1 MKILIIG
8 EFSAFSKNLSKGFHA
23 LGHESFVF
31 SWGDSFKKIEQDD
44 DSYHIDVSNI
54 SVFGHSIKG
63 TNRIKRLFT
72 APRLHRYISKMP
84 CDWDVAFLI
93 NFGFLQKGTNIFND
107 MISIQEIQS
116 LLKDPSQIYL
126 SACGGDFIFDSF
138 LPNRARISPADL
150 EKAQKN
156 TAISSKPYDLFKT
169 FMPLVKGVIPIT
181 IDYFE
186 AYKFFEDKYDYNLLP
201 IIPLPFDTESVEYKN
216 DIHDK
221 IVIMHGVNRYYE
233 KGSDY
238 IIPAMERIEKD
249 YPDKVEVRIVS
260 HVPLKEYLKIMSEA
274 NIVIDQAYAYSA
286 GMNAVEALAMGKV
299 VLGGDYSGN
308 AESLGVKE
316 FPVIDIT
323 ADIDQIYSVLKD
335 LVFNPEKIKMISEE
349 SRKTAC
355 ELYDCRKIAARYVEL
370 FNLEIKGEE

>member
-8 EFSAFSKNLSKGFHA
+8 EFSAFSKNLSRGFHA

-31 SWGDSFKKIEQDD
+31 SWGDSFKKVEQDK

-54 SVFGHSIKG
+54 SPFGHPIKG

-72 APRLHRYISKMP
+72 APKLHRYISKMP
-84 CDWDVAFLI
+84 HDWDVAFLI
-93 NFGFLQKGTNIFND
+93 NLGFLQKGKDIFSD
-107 MISIQEIQS
+107 MISMLEIQS
-116 LLKDPSQIYL
+116 LLIDKTEIYL

-138 LPNRARISPADL
+138 LPNRKRISPADL
-150 EKAQKN
+150 EKAKRN
-156 TAISSKPYDLFKT
+156 TASSSKSYELFKS

-181 IDYFE
+181 IDYYE
-186 AYKFFEDKYDYNLLP
+186 AYKYFEEKYDYNLLP

-216 DIHDK
+216 VIRDK

-249 YPDKVEVRIVS
+249 YPDKVELRIVS

-308 AESLGVKE
+308 AESLGVKDY
-316 FPVIDIT
+316 PVIDIT
-323 ADIDQIYSVLKD
+323 ADVEQIYSVLKD
-335 LVFNPEKIKMISEE
+335 LVLNPDKIKRISEE

-355 ELYDCRKIAARYVEL
+355 ELYDCNKVAARYVEL
-370 FNLEIKGEE
+370 FNKEINAE